1 MAVERGDMQEGTI
14 RVAALCVI
22 RNGDRILV
30 ALGYAPQKGEF
41 YRPLGGGIHFGER
54 SRDAVIREVM
64 EEIRAELTNLRC
76 IGFLENCYSRAG
88 RPQHEL
94 LIMYEGEMVDKK
106 LTELAVISGMEEGEL
121 FDAEWVSLSEFVSG
135 GATLFPDGLL
145 ELITSKG

>member
-1 MAVERGDMQEGTI
+1 MEEGTI

-41 YRPLGGGIHFGER
+41 YRPLGGGVHFGES
-54 SRDAVIREVM
+54 SRDAVMREVM
-64 EEIRAELTNLRC
+64 EEIRAEVTNLRC
-76 IGFLENCYSRAG
+76 IGFLENFYSRAG
-88 RPQHEL
+88 RPQHEIA
-94 LIMYEGEMVDKK
+94 IMYEGELLDKK
-106 LTELAVISGMEEGEL
+106 LNDWAVISGMEDGEL
-121 FDAEWVSLSEFVSG
+121 FDAEWIPISEFLSG